1 MIEAESL
8 TKKYPASHNL
18 ALDNVSFSARQGE
31 IVGLLGENGAGK
43 STLLMI
49 LSTLLKP
56 TSGRASLCGMDIST
70 AGGLVRS
77 RIGLL
82 LSGQRLYE
90 RLTGRENIAYFA
102 GLQGMCRREYGP
114 VISELSGMFGMEDYI
129 DRPVSGYSLGM
140 KQKTSMARM
149 LVHDPDVLMMDEP
162 ATGLD
167 LSSLLVFFGFLRKC
181 RERNRTVIFSSHNL
195 HDIERVSDRII
206 VLHRGRLALEGRIP
220 DLCSAAGMDLEN
232 LYLDIIRNRQ

>member
-8 TKKYPASHNL
+8 TKKYPASQDL
-18 ALDNVSFSARQGE
+18 ALDNVSFSAQQGE

-56 TSGRASLCGMDIST
+56 TSGRAHVCGMDISR

-82 LSGQRLYE
+82 LSGERLYE
-90 RLTGRENIAYFA
+90 GLTGRENIAYFA
-102 GLQGMCRREYGP
+102 RLQGMSRREYGP
-114 VISELSGMFGMEDYI
+114 AISELSGMFGMGDYI
-129 DRPVSGYSLGM
+129 DRPASGYSLGM

-167 LSSLLVFFGFLRKC
+167 LSSMLVFFDFLRKC

-206 VLHRGRLALEGRIP
+206 VLHRGRLALEGKIT
-220 DLCSAAGMDLEN
+220 DLCAASGMDFEN